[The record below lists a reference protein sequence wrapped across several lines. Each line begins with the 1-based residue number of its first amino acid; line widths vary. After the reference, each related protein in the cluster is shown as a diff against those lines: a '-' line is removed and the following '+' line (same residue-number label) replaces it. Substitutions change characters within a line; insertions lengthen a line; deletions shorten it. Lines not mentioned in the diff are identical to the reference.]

1 MCDAMELPFKT
12 ILLMNQVAENEAKLG
27 SIAEV
32 IECVRTADVLKPAKA
47 AAEELLTIMTGDSQ
61 RIKCVQ

>member
-1 MCDAMELPFKT
+1 M
-12 ILLMNQVAENEAKLG
+12 AENEAKLG

-32 IECVRTADVLKPAKA
+32 IECVRAADVLKPAKA

-61 RIKCVQ
+61 IIRCVRTVS